1 MLGPPRKIFWAHHP
15 PIPNNSYPL
24 YNVQN
29 YSLGGSAKSF
39 ALFVPHFQPHEMDL
53 KKQEG
58 EKSEY
63 GKDLGLLIPQQGR
76 GSTTAFLH
84 PIKVSK

>member
-15 PIPNNSYPL
+15 PIPNNHFPL
-24 YNVQN
+24 YKVQN
-29 YSLGGSAKSF
+29 YSLGRSAKNF
-39 ALFVPHFQPHEMDL
+39 ALFVPRIQPNEMDL

-63 GKDLGLLIPQQGR
+63 GKDLGLLIPQQGH
-76 GSTTAFLH
+76 GSRSAFLH
-84 PIKVSK
+84 PVKVQK